1 MLQVQAHRLRIN
13 SYMRHLPMRLFSMR
27 LFPMRRATF
36 FAVLFMLPVLLGLI
50 LLGNWQMA
58 RLVWKTELIE
68 RIETRLAAPIMPLP
82 PAAKWP
88 SLEQALYEYRRVQLT
103 GRFDHSKEQYWYARS
118 KQGAV
123 GVHVITPFQLT
134 DGASVLVNRG
144 FVPQEKRDPK
154 TRLSG
159 QIKGQVQLSGL
170 LHWSGQ
176 RKWFN
181 PPDEPEHNFW
191 FVRDVAGMAK
201 NIGLQA
207 APFFVDV
214 DNMPAPAF
222 YAWPL
227 GGQTHIDLPNRHLG
241 YALTWYGLAL
251 VLVIIFALW
260 HLQGRGSRNKAV

>member
-1 MLQVQAHRLRIN
+1 MRPFRLSILLFI
-13 SYMRHLPMRLFSMR
+13 LPI
-27 LFPMRRATF
+27 
-36 FAVLFMLPVLLGLI
+36 LLGLI

-58 RLVWKTELIE
+58 RLAWKTELIE
-68 RIETRLAAPIMPLP
+68 RIETRLTAPIMALP
-82 PAAKWP
+82 PAAKWQ
-88 SLEQALYEYRRVQLT
+88 SLEQSIYEYRRVQLS
-103 GRFDHSKEQYWYARS
+103 GRFDHSKEQFWYAPS
-118 KQGAV
+118 KQGEV
-123 GVHVITPFQLT
+123 GVHVITPFHLIN
-134 DGASVLVNRG
+134 GAVVLVNRG

-154 TRLSG
+154 TRLGG
-159 QIKGQVQLSGL
+159 QIEGQVQIAGL

-181 PPDEPEHNFW
+181 PPDEPDHNFW

-214 DNMPAPAF
+214 DNATPPALNALPM
-222 YAWPL
+222 
-227 GGQTHIDLPNRHLG
+227 GGQTHIDLSNRHLG

-260 HLQGRGSRNKAV
+260 HLQGGSKKQGGSRSKAV